1 MDDEQR
7 DRLRWLLHDPDR
19 WVLRN
24 SWERFLRTGEQ
35 QLLVT
40 TDQLTQDHCIA
51 AYAWLTQQ
59 RHALYR
65 ALEGGDR
72 APDGWLEEL
81 PMVRAFIER
90 RYPTAHLRE
99 IPRQPGGPQPG
110 SAG

>member
-35 QLLVT
+35 QLVVT

-81 PMVRAFIER
+81 PMVQAFLER
-90 RYPTAHLRE
+90 RHPTAHLRE
-99 IPRQPGGPQPG
+99 IPRQPGGPRT
-110 SAG
+110 AGVG